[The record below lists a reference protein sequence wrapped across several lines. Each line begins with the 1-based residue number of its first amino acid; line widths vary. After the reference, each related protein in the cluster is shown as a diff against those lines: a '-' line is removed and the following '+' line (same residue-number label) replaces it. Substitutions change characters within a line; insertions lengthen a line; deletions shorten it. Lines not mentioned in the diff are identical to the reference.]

1 MWVYVSTVYLCVV
14 WVCVCACEHLKKS
27 VWVWVCIW
35 AQVHCWYSR
44 TLVAKPSQA
53 ALELAVSS
61 FSIPGSGAL
70 AHPVEQEPWSCPFH
84 LLLLH
89 IRMLKN
95 CNEAWKSGFFD
106 EETPRGV
113 RYFYCSNCGNG
124 GHRCP
129 PMNSLYKELKSH
141 NCLCRVIL
149 RHYG

>member
-1 MWVYVSTVYLCVV
+1 MYGCECVS
-14 WVCVCACEHLKKS
+14 EHRYT
-27 VWVWVCIW
+27 
-35 AQVHCWYSR
+35 AAANR
-44 TLVAKPSQA
+44 TLVAKPSRA
-53 ALELAVSS
+53 ALKLAVSLCRCVVLLH
-61 FSIPGSGAL
+61 PGSGAL
-70 AHPVEQEPWSCPFH
+70 AHPVEQEPCRCPFH

-89 IRMLKN
+89 ICMLKI

-113 RYFYCSNCGNG
+113 RYFYCSDCGNG

-129 PMNSLYKELKSH
+129 PMNSLYKELKSR